1 MAFPWALPLLSAGAR
16 GCQLPS
22 AGLAWAACADGVLP
36 SCISSTPPWLLLKT
50 KRLPLPSLTAVALRG
65 NHRKTMR
72 LDFFKQELLRDIHK
86 YVVREYIMQVIKPR
100 RKMNAETQQQV
111 SEKMNQEAR
120 ILNNTLIDQV
130 C

>member
-1 MAFPWALPLLSAGAR
+1 
-16 GCQLPS
+16 
-22 AGLAWAACADGVLP
+22 
-36 SCISSTPPWLLLKT
+36 
-50 KRLPLPSLTAVALRG
+50 
-65 NHRKTMR
+65 MR

-86 YVVREYIMQVIKPR
+86 YVVREYIVQVIKPR